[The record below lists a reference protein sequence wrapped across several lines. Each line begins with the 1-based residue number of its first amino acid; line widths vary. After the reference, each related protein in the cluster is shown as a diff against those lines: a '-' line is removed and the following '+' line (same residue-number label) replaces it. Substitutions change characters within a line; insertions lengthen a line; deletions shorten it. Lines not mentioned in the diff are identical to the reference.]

1 LAARSLPITPIILE
15 RFRKGPKA
23 LEAHDGKDFI
33 ECGQDCY
40 SMSINWFKELW
51 RYRELLYFLV
61 WRDLK
66 VRYKQT
72 VLGIAWAVIQ
82 PLFTMFVFFFF
93 FGKMAQIPSD
103 GLPYPVFSYS
113 ALVAWTYFSAAG
125 TYGANSLIGNTN
137 LLTKVYFPRA
147 TIPCAAVISG
157 LPDFAIASVMMVGI
171 LFYYQM
177 PLGWELL
184 LWPLLALPLALLAL
198 GVSLLL
204 SALNVK
210 YRDIK
215 YAVPFG
221 FQLWMF
227 ASPIV
232 YPVSIVPEHLRMW
245 LALNPLAGIIEA
257 FRSLLVPSRAL
268 DWNMLAISL
277 AASIAVFVLGSLYFY
292 KAERTFAD
300 II

>member
-1 LAARSLPITPIILE
+1 MII
-15 RFRKGPKA
+15 K
-23 LEAHDGKDFI
+23 
-33 ECGQDCY
+33 
-40 SMSINWFKELW
+40 WFKELW
-51 RYRELLYFLV
+51 QYRELLYFLV

-93 FGKMAQIPSD
+93 FGKVVQIPSD

-113 ALVAWTYFSAAG
+113 ALVAWTYFSGAG

-157 LPDFAIASVMMVGI
+157 LPDFVISSLMMIGI
-171 LFYYQM
+171 LAYYQI
-177 PLGWELL
+177 PLTWGLL
-184 LWPLLALPLALLAL
+184 LWPVLVLPLALLAL
-198 GVSLLL
+198 GMSLLL

-210 YRDIK
+210 YRDMK

-221 FQLWMF
+221 FQLWMY

-232 YPVSIVPEHLRMW
+232 YPMSIVPEHLRTW
-245 LALNPLAGIIEA
+245 LALNPLVGIIEA
-257 FRSLLVPSRAL
+257 FRSLLVPSKTT
-268 DWNMLAISL
+268 DWSMLAISL
-277 AASIAVFVLGSLYFY
+277 AVTVAVFLIGSLYFY